1 MDVGFYLGE
10 LLMRQGEVSVPGLGY
25 FVQARMSG
33 YYDENEGKFYPPY
46 HQAQFDPQ
54 SIDDDSLAEYI
65 ANKKNISVSSA
76 KYFSEKYI
84 AGLKQQALINEVAI
98 GNLGWFYTELTQL
111 KFKPAHKI
119 VDDTVFYGLEPIKI
133 NKGGYYND
141 DVNEQSEVE
150 PNNQPELT
158 QSLTETPAEEPI
170 ETQVT
175 EQPIGGTETENDDA
189 EIAPEFFEADY
200 EDEERKSPLRLL
212 LIIFT
217 VIVILGVAAFA
228 LSRYRPDVFEKL
240 QFWKT
245 QAVVVAPVK
254 PKVIA
259 RVDTVATDTAAII
272 TNGTVQNKPIDT
284 LLKERYELIATSFK
298 TMVMANK
305 TIKNFKSIGI
315 DAHVVTD
322 APGRLFKIS
331 VGTYLT
337 RKEAETTRIKLVA
350 DKKIQQ
356 DAYTLPI
363 IKPKQ

>member
-1 MDVGFYLGE
+1 M
-10 LLMRQGEVSVPGLGY
+10 
-25 FVQARMSG
+25 
-33 YYDENEGKFYPPY
+33 
-46 HQAQFDPQ
+46 
-54 SIDDDSLAEYI
+54 
-65 ANKKNISVSSA
+65 
-76 KYFSEKYI
+76 
-84 AGLKQQALINEVAI
+84 
-98 GNLGWFYTELTQL
+98 
-111 KFKPAHKI
+111 
-119 VDDTVFYGLEPIKI
+119 
-133 NKGGYYND
+133 
-141 DVNEQSEVE
+141 
-150 PNNQPELT
+150 
-158 QSLTETPAEEPI
+158 
-170 ETQVT
+170 
-175 EQPIGGTETENDDA
+175 
-189 EIAPEFFEADY
+189 
-200 EDEERKSPLRLL
+200 
-212 LIIFT
+212 
-217 VIVILGVAAFA
+217 IVILGVAAFA